1 MNYGK
6 RKTDLSIYGQQT
18 RSALR
23 GYGNNQGKRHQCR
36 ALSLADT
43 KDFGILRIIVHDTEK
58 AVDALKDA
66 GYAVTVNEIV
76 AITIPDSPGQLSRVL
91 EILGKDNVNLEYL
104 YAFTGASDR
113 AVSFV
118 LRVNDNDAAAASLTK
133 GGIIQLTENDIADM

>member
-1 MNYGK
+1 MANVRQISVFMDNKPGQ
-6 RKTDLSIYGQQT
+6 LSGVMEIIKESGI
-18 RSALR
+18 
-23 GYGNNQGKRHQCR
+23 NVR

-104 YAFTGASDR
+104 YAFSGASDR

>member
-1 MNYGK
+1 MANVRQISVFMDNKPGQ
-6 RKTDLSIYGQQT
+6 LSGVMEIIKESGI
-18 RSALR
+18 
-23 GYGNNQGKRHQCR
+23 NVR

-43 KDFGILRIIVHDTEK
+43 KDFAILRIIVHDTEK

>member
-1 MNYGK
+1 MANVRQISVFMDNKPGQ
-6 RKTDLSIYGQQT
+6 LSGVMEIIKESGI
-18 RSALR
+18 
-23 GYGNNQGKRHQCR
+23 NVR

-58 AVDALKDA
+58 TVDALKEA

>member
-1 MNYGK
+1 MANVRQISVFMDNKPGQ
-6 RKTDLSIYGQQT
+6 LSGVMEIIKESGV
-18 RSALR
+18 
-23 GYGNNQGKRHQCR
+23 NVR

>member
-1 MNYGK
+1 MDNKPGQ
-6 RKTDLSIYGQQT
+6 LSGVMEIIKESGI
-18 RSALR
+18 
-23 GYGNNQGKRHQCR
+23 NVR

-118 LRVNDNDAAAASLTK
+118 LRINDNDAAAASLTK

>member
-1 MNYGK
+1 MDNKPGQ
-6 RKTDLSIYGQQT
+6 LSGVMEIIKESGI
-18 RSALR
+18 
-23 GYGNNQGKRHQCR
+23 NVR

-66 GYAVTVNEIV
+66 GYAVPVNEIV

>member
-1 MNYGK
+1 MANVRQISVFMDNKPGQ
-6 RKTDLSIYGQQT
+6 LSGVMEIIKESGI
-18 RSALR
+18 
-23 GYGNNQGKRHQCR
+23 NVR

-118 LRVNDNDAAAASLTK
+118 LRVNDNDVAAASLTK

>member
-1 MNYGK
+1 MANVRQISVFMDNKPGQ
-6 RKTDLSIYGQQT
+6 LSGVMEIIKESGI
-18 RSALR
+18 
-23 GYGNNQGKRHQCR
+23 NVR

-118 LRVNDNDAAAASLTK
+118 LRVNDNDAEAASLTK

>member
-1 MNYGK
+1 MANVRQISVFMDNKPGQ
-6 RKTDLSIYGQQT
+6 LSGVMEIIKESGI
-18 RSALR
+18 
-23 GYGNNQGKRHQCR
+23 NVR

-66 GYAVTVNEIV
+66 RYAVTVNEIV

>member
-1 MNYGK
+1 MANVRQISVFMDNKPGQ
-6 RKTDLSIYGQQT
+6 LSGVMEIIKESGI
-18 RSALR
+18 
-23 GYGNNQGKRHQCR
+23 NVR

-43 KDFGILRIIVHDTEK
+43 KDFGILRIIVHDTAK

>member
-1 MNYGK
+1 MANLRQISVFMDNKPGQ
-6 RKTDLSIYGQQT
+6 LSGVMEIIKESGI
-18 RSALR
+18 
-23 GYGNNQGKRHQCR
+23 NVR

>member
-1 MNYGK
+1 MANVRQISVFMDNKPGQ
-6 RKTDLSIYGQQT
+6 LSGVMEIIKESGI
-18 RSALR
+18 
-23 GYGNNQGKRHQCR
+23 NVR

>member
-1 MNYGK
+1 MANVRQISVFMDNKPGQ
-6 RKTDLSIYGQQT
+6 LSGVMEIIKESGI
-18 RSALR
+18 
-23 GYGNNQGKRHQCR
+23 NVR

-118 LRVNDNDAAAASLTK
+118 LRVNDNDAAATSLTK

>member
-1 MNYGK
+1 MEIIKESGINV
-6 RKTDLSIYGQQT
+6 
-18 RSALR
+18 
-23 GYGNNQGKRHQCR
+23 R

>member
-1 MNYGK
+1 MANVRQISAFMDNKPGQ
-6 RKTDLSIYGQQT
+6 LSGVMEIIKESGI
-18 RSALR
+18 
-23 GYGNNQGKRHQCR
+23 NVR

>member
-1 MNYGK
+1 MANVRQISVFMDNKPGQ
-6 RKTDLSIYGQQT
+6 LSGVMEIIKESGI
-18 RSALR
+18 
-23 GYGNNQGKRHQCR
+23 NVR

-76 AITIPDSPGQLSRVL
+76 AISIPDSPGQLSRVL

>member
-1 MNYGK
+1 MANVRQISVFMDNKPGQ
-6 RKTDLSIYGQQT
+6 LSGVMEIIKESGI
-18 RSALR
+18 
-23 GYGNNQGKRHQCR
+23 NVR

-118 LRVNDNDAAAASLTK
+118 LRINDNDAAAASLTK

>member
-1 MNYGK
+1 MANVRQISVFMDNKPGQ
-6 RKTDLSIYGQQT
+6 LSGVMEIIKESGINV
-18 RSALR
+18 RP
-23 GYGNNQGKRHQCR
+23 
-36 ALSLADT
+36 LSLADT

>member
-1 MNYGK
+1 MANVRQISVFMDNKPGQ
-6 RKTDLSIYGQQT
+6 LSGVMEIIKESGI
-18 RSALR
+18 
-23 GYGNNQGKRHQCR
+23 NVR

-91 EILGKDNVNLEYL
+91 EILGKGNVNLEYL

>member
-1 MNYGK
+1 MDNKPGQ
-6 RKTDLSIYGQQT
+6 LSGVMEIIKESGI
-18 RSALR
+18 
-23 GYGNNQGKRHQCR
+23 NVR

>member
-1 MNYGK
+1 MANVRQISVFMDNKPGQ
-6 RKTDLSIYGQQT
+6 LSGVMEIIKESGI
-18 RSALR
+18 
-23 GYGNNQGKRHQCR
+23 NVR

-91 EILGKDNVNLEYL
+91 ESLGKDNVNLEYL

>member
-1 MNYGK
+1 MANVRQISVFMDNKPGQ
-6 RKTDLSIYGQQT
+6 LSGVMEIIKESGI
-18 RSALR
+18 
-23 GYGNNQGKRHQCR
+23 NVR

-118 LRVNDNDAAAASLTK
+118 LRVNDNNAAAASLTK

>member
-1 MNYGK
+1 MANVRQISVFMDNKPGQ
-6 RKTDLSIYGQQT
+6 LSGVMEIIKESGI
-18 RSALR
+18 
-23 GYGNNQGKRHQCR
+23 NVR

-104 YAFTGASDR
+104 CAFTGASDR